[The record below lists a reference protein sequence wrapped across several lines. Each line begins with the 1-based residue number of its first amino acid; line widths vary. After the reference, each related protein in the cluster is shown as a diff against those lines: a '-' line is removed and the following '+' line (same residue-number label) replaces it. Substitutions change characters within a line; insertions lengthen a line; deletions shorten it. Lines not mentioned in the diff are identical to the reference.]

1 MKATFGY
8 VTKKVVDYATRVR
21 TIPRILIGIG
31 ATLFLGQGVRA
42 SFPSVDFWWYG
53 EGSSGRVTLSDAP
66 AEYLTIAIL
75 GVATLLIVIGVA
87 WAFWDQCTEQRRLA
101 KKRALVIE
109 SRGLRDAKGR
119 SLLAAVSDDMRCRVE
134 DTVVDLRHFNQDGRV
149 VDPEGAVNEAM
160 QVLGDLRRRR
170 AEKDRDDITLVYGGL
185 TPVPFT
191 FLLGVLLDDEGPIV
205 TWDWDRTQDRW
216 RKVDGQDDGKRFE
229 VSWQPPSRPYSEA
242 VIAVSASYPILDENL
257 ERAFPGLPVMRLDLE
272 GRGQDSHWS
281 KDKQSALAT
290 QLLDEAKRLEGDGV
304 KIVHLVVAAPNSLV
318 FNLGKRYDRR
328 NVPQGIV
335 YQYERNL
342 DPAYPWGVKLPI
354 PGEATATIRKA
365 DIAMAPSA
373 TDPR

>member
-1 MKATFGY
+1 MKRILEYAARKG
-8 VTKKVVDYATRVR
+8 VDYFTRIR
-21 TIPRILIGIG
+21 TIPRILIGSG
-31 ATLFLGQGVRA
+31 TGLLFYQGVRA
-42 SFPSVDFWWYG
+42 SFPAVDFWWYR
-53 EGSSGRVTLSDAP
+53 EGSSGRVAVSDAP

-75 GVATLLIVIGVA
+75 VLAALLIAVGAA
-87 WAFWDQCTEQRRLA
+87 WAFRDQRVDEKRLA
-101 KKRALVIE
+101 KKKAIVIE
-109 SRGLRDAKGR
+109 SRGLRDEKGR
-119 SLLAAVSDDMRCRVE
+119 SLSAEVSDDMGCQVE
-134 DTVVDLRHFNQDGRV
+134 DAVVDLRHFNQDGRV
-149 VDPEGAVNEAM
+149 VNPEGAANEAM

-191 FLLGVLLDDEGPIV
+191 FLLGVLLDDEGPVV

-216 RKVDGQDDGKRFE
+216 RKVDGQDDGKRFQ

-290 QLLDEAKRLEGDGV
+290 QFLEEAKRLEGDGV
-304 KIVHLVVAAPNSLV
+304 KTVHLVVAAPNSLV

-328 NVPQGIV
+328 NVPQAIV
-335 YQYERNL
+335 YQYERGAE
-342 DPAYPWGVKLPI
+342 PAHPWGLKLPR
-354 PGEATATIRKA
+354 PGGTAATIVKTGA
-365 DIAMAPSA
+365 AASS
-373 TDPR
+373 